1 MLCKVNA
8 FCGKRRTAR
17 GKTFC
22 RHPFFFVRTDGKTRK
37 SMRRSESYAAENTRV
52 LPAEYSSTCRKVRC
66 AAAHGPFRPDG
77 RLHPFSCPASLPEA
91 CAGSGRTGNPQ
102 SGTAQPMER
111 HRQDAPQEADK
122 QNIAT
127 IATRFGGADGR
138 AACIFIHFQPRLS
151 AFCLHTMGKSD
162 EMQGKRPFY

>member
-1 MLCKVNA
+1 MLSAEKGEQRGEKLFA
-8 FCGKRRTAR
+8 GIHFSSSARTGKRERACAGT
-17 GKTFC
+17 
-22 RHPFFFVRTDGKTRK
+22 
-37 SMRRSESYAAENTRV
+37 ESYAAENTRV

-66 AAAHGPFRPDG
+66 TTAHGPFRPGG

-91 CAGSGRTGNPQ
+91 CAGSGRTGNPR

-127 IATRFGGADGR
+127 IPTRFGGADGR

-151 AFCLHTMGKSD
+151 AFCLRHHGKT
-162 EMQGKRPFY
+162 R

>member
-1 MLCKVNA
+1 MVCERCMLRHCPH
-8 FCGKRRTAR
+8 FCSSRCSRRTDALR
-17 GKTFC
+17 
-22 RHPFFFVRTDGKTRK
+22 RTGLYFPQ
-37 SMRRSESYAAENTRV
+37 STRV

-66 AAAHGPFRPDG
+66 AAAHGPFRPGG

-127 IATRFGGADGR
+127 IPTRFGGADGR
-138 AACIFIHFQPRLS
+138 AACIFIHFQPCLS
-151 AFCLHTMGKSD
+151 AFCLRHHGKT
-162 EMQGKRPFY
+162 R

>member
-37 SMRRSESYAAENTRV
+37 SLRRSESYAAENTRV

-66 AAAHGPFRPDG
+66 AAAHGPFRAGG
-77 RLHPFSCPASLPEA
+77 RLRPFSGTANLHEA
-91 CAGSGRTGNPQ
+91 CAGTGRAGNPQ

-111 HRQDAPQEADK
+111 IGRTHRKKLTNKTLRPYRRGLAGQ
-122 QNIAT
+122 T
-127 IATRFGGADGR
+127 DGQP
-138 AACIFIHFQPRLS
+138 AYLFIFSP
-151 AFCLHTMGKSD
+151 AFRHSVCATMGKPD
-162 EMQGKRPFY
+162 EMQGKWPFY

>member
-22 RHPFFFVRTDGKTRK
+22 RHPFFFFRADGKTRK
-37 SMRRSESYAAENTRV
+37 SLRRSESYAAENTRV

-66 AAAHGPFRPDG
+66 AAAHGPFRPGG
-77 RLHPFSCPASLPEA
+77 RLRPFSGTANLPEA
-91 CAGSGRTGNPQ
+91 CAGTGRAGNPQ

-111 HRQDAPQEADK
+111 HRQDAPQQADR
-122 QNIAT
+122 QNIAPNPE
-127 IATRFGGADGR
+127 RFGGADGR

-151 AFCLHTMGKSD
+151 AFCLHHHRKT
-162 EMQGKRPFY
+162 R